1 MNKITLKI
9 ISVIASII
17 MLTIV
22 THSAFALNGSG
33 YRVGDFYYENWSNGL
48 SCTSYWVGDFY
59 YTNC

>member
-9 ISVIASII
+9 ISVIGSVL
-17 MLTIV
+17 MLTII
-22 THSAFALNGSG
+22 TSSAFALSGSG
-33 YRVGDFYYENWSNGL
+33 YTVGDFYYENWSNGL